1 VFGRRRIQTRG
12 ELVRSEFGESMDHF
26 RQAATH
32 AAGGVGATVGPNYGK
47 AKDKVSTARDW
58 TTPKSGKVTGAASS
72 SWDTTMAALAP
83 LLQAA
88 REGATKASELEAKG
102 IKIDRNGTKKVR
114 MEVETTSPEH
124 HMSGTVA
131 ALIATGA
138 AVGAAGALAARRR
151 NRVKWSEYEPSQLH
165 SDAKDLLDS
174 SSTATTSLS
183 DDARGIGEPG
193 MIKKAAGWTKDHAQ
207 QAYGSARRKIHE
219 ATADHRD
226 LGDDMSTAA
235 DTMKN
240 RTGEMTEEARGSVR
254 KANEHLNEGAS
265 HFGDKTKDKLN
276 ESASRANESMKGS
289 GDSVDDVMRSSKNGR
304 M

>member
-88 REGATKASELEAKG
+88 REGATEAKG

>member
-1 VFGRRRIQTRG
+1 
-12 ELVRSEFGESMDHF
+12 MDHF

-165 SDAKDLLDS
+165 SDAKDLLDY
-174 SSTATTSLS
+174 
-183 DDARGIGEPG
+183 ARGIGEPG

-276 ESASRANESMKGS
+276 ESSSRASESGKGS
-289 GDSVDDVMRSSKNGR
+289 GDSVEDMMRSSKNGR